1 MPYQGRL
8 PYTYKSPFNTTLD
21 QGTQTVPSLAF
32 LGDTNNGLFSPATD
46 NVAITTNGSE
56 KLRVT
61 DVGNVGI
68 GITNPDKKFIVYG
81 SGGNFVS
88 EFYNTND
95 AVNNNGVYI
104 RTLNANSA
112 TYPLSVNSGTNGSN
126 QLFLIRG
133 DGNIGIGTTN
143 PTSKLHVYNGDL
155 ELSGGYNLTWGGTF
169 SGGNPTIWG
178 NASNKTI
185 RFAPDGNTTGLV
197 ALLGASSSY
206 ILGNIGIGTTNP
218 QKKVHI
224 YSSSPIRFEDQNRQW
239 DTNIK
244 DGKLVIGDNTASA
257 DRLAIDTSGNV
268 GIGFTSPT
276 TRLDV
281 DGRIRGERYVGINSL
296 TLNSYQTVNP
306 ASNVFLYSQGDDRDS
321 WIYLDSADTGS
332 NWGIYHRQI
341 NSTVSGLPGN
351 SIGFIGGGS
360 NILQSYISLQTG
372 DAYVRGNVGIGI
384 STPSYSLHVR
394 TSSSA
399 AVAVLEST
407 QSGGDNVQLRFKGT
421 NGEKWAIGN
430 NVTTGGTGTNFDIF
444 DLTAVTGRFRINASG
459 NIGIGTAD
467 PQDTLH
473 VYGSNSDIVISNSST
488 GSAGLLIRYLNGTQH
503 GTNLLYNPGSA
514 ITYLDNTY
522 PVVAGTVYG
531 DMYFRQ
537 NVGGTMT
544 NRIVIKGATGRIG
557 IGTDTPSLKFHVYDS
572 NTVARFE
579 SSSSYVDLQLSN
591 SVSSVGFIQY
601 NGGDLRFFANSG
613 STPSITIKGG
623 SPGNVG
629 IGTTNPSA
637 PLHIQGNTY
646 ITGALTAESY
656 GYARIF
662 NYDAPASPDGTGYV
676 WIRAS
681 MGGFNGG
688 GDVVK
693 FSLGRA
699 IWENNSNPY
708 GGPLLDV
715 TGAYSREWHGGQEF
729 FTATYGAHGSVPGSG
744 WVLNAGPRD
753 QAGGGAWFYLR
764 VWAGV
769 RYIFRYP
776 MSSGYI
782 SPTWEQTTDPGFVPL
797 LRYGVNILGNNTA
810 HLNVGFDIIAGGVVG
825 IGTTSPVKSLDVR
838 GEATFGAGI
847 TTSDLA
853 WGKDTNQLVYTFS
866 GVASGVNPADGCLA
880 LVTPNTNPSATRIG
894 SLVFGNKVSG
904 PATTANPG
912 LKAAIECGT
921 NTNVTNAADT
931 GAILN
936 FLTKPDNANFRSQM
950 TLNSNGVLTKPY
962 QPAFLAFR
970 NTALSHPSGWQLIS
984 NDILTESYDVGPVYS
999 TSTNGRFVA
1008 PVTGKYMFYAGG
1020 YSSSSTSGER
1030 YAFGVKI
1037 NNSGSP
1043 DFIAG
1048 GNYSLLDSPLAAYQV
1063 VLHLNANDY
1072 VELYFFSAVATTL
1085 GTGSHPIYWGGY
1097 LLG

>member
-268 GIGFTSPT
+268 GIG
-276 TRLDV
+276 
-281 DGRIRGERYVGINSL
+281 
-296 TLNSYQTVNP
+296 
-306 ASNVFLYSQGDDRDS
+306 
-321 WIYLDSADTGS
+321 
-332 NWGIYHRQI
+332 
-341 NSTVSGLPGN
+341 
-351 SIGFIGGGS
+351 
-360 NILQSYISLQTG
+360 
-372 DAYVRGNVGIGI
+372 I

-522 PVVAGTVYG
+522 PVSAGTVYG

-544 NRIVIKGATGRIG
+544 SR
-557 IGTDTPSLKFHVYDS
+557 
-572 NTVARFE
+572 
-579 SSSSYVDLQLSN
+579 
-591 SVSSVGFIQY
+591 
-601 NGGDLRFFANSG
+601 
-613 STPSITIKGG
+613 ITIKGFTGNVGIGTPTPAFPLEVVGGNNGVIVAKVLNGQYGCISVISEEGNQLDLGYARNTSNYGVQTTAGDFSVKTTAPRLHFPVGPGNANSVMVLTSGGNVGIGITNPG
-623 SPGNVG
+623 SKLVLTGFGDNNTLRFADGAFEADIGYVDNTGNLTIQNWNDIIFRTGSSTRTEKVRILSTGNVG
-629 IGTTNPSA
+629 IGTTNPLTK
-637 PLHIQGNTY
+637 LHVV
-646 ITGALTAESY
+646 GALTAESY

-676 WIRAS
+676 WIRAY

-693 FSLGRA
+693 FSLGRS
-699 IWENNSNPY
+699 INDNNNSPY

-715 TGAYSREWHGGQEF
+715 TGAYSREWHSGQEF
-729 FTATYGAHGSVPGSG
+729 FTATYGAHGNVPGSG

>member
-8 PYTYKSPFNTTLD
+8 PYTYKSPYNTTLD

-206 ILGNIGIGTTNP
+206 ILGNVGIGTTNP

-360 NILQSYISLQTG
+360 NILQSYISLSTG

-384 STPSYSLHVR
+384 TNPSYALHAKST
-394 TSSSA
+394 TSN
-399 AVAVLEST
+399 AVAVIEST
-407 QSGGDNVQLRFKGT
+407 YGGDNVQLRFKGP

-444 DLTAVTGRFRINASG
+444 DLVSSAGRFRIGSTG
-459 NIGIGTAD
+459 NVGIGTID
-467 PQDTLH
+467 PSTNLDIRGKQKIENNANAEGATLFLR
-473 VYGSNSDIVISNSST
+473 NTST
-488 GSAGLLIRYLNGTQH
+488 GSTAYSVIRFSESQDIGLGADAYIHYFNTNWGSNGYWDAKSLAS
-503 GTNLLYNPGSA
+503 GTTNGNINFS
-514 ITYLDNTY
+514 
-522 PVVAGTVYG
+522 
-531 DMYFRQ
+531 
-537 NVGGTMT
+537 VGGNNIFKIWT
-544 NRIVIKGATGRIG
+544 NSAPR
-557 IGTDTPSLKFHVYDS
+557 L
-572 NTVARFE
+572 
-579 SSSSYVDLQLSN
+579 YVMGN
-591 SVSSVGFIQY
+591 
-601 NGGDLRFFANSG
+601 
-613 STPSITIKGG
+613 
-623 SPGNVG
+623 GNVG
-629 IGTTNPSA
+629 IGTTDP
-637 PLHIQGNTY
+637 
-646 ITGALTAESY
+646 
-656 GYARIF
+656 
-662 NYDAPASPDGTGYV
+662 
-676 WIRAS
+676 
-681 MGGFNGG
+681 
-688 GDVVK
+688 VK
-693 FSLGRA
+693 F
-699 IWENNSNPY
+699 
-708 GGPLLDV
+708 
-715 TGAYSREWHGGQEF
+715 
-729 FTATYGAHGSVPGSG
+729 
-744 WVLNAGPRD
+744 
-753 QAGGGAWFYLR
+753 
-764 VWAGV
+764 
-769 RYIFRYP
+769 
-776 MSSGYI
+776 
-782 SPTWEQTTDPGFVPL
+782 
-797 LRYGVNILGNNTA
+797 
-810 HLNVGFDIIAGGVVG
+810 
-825 IGTTSPVKSLDVR
+825 LDVR

-912 LKAAIECGT
+912 LKAGIECGT